1 MGVMQFSDEQRKPRV
16 GYGVLALMVFGTI
29 TAGLLQNAVS
39 TVLPAIMAETHVTV
53 GMAQWLVTMFQLCL
67 GVVIPLVAFLVRR
80 FDVKTLFVL
89 STGLFAAGTFLVAAG
104 DSFPL
109 LFIGRLMEGIATGVS
124 FPLIQVVVFQNYPRN
139 RWGTIM
145 GVLGLAFGFAPN
157 IGPTIAGMCADAW
170 GWRSMFWGAAVFSA
184 LTTLLMA
191 LFLPRGMADGEE
203 RKLDWG
209 SVILST
215 FGFGGLLM
223 GFTNATDAGPTSA
236 ECLVPLALG
245 AVCMTW
251 FLLRQRR
258 IDNPLWDLDAF
269 RDRDFTVGTIMI
281 CLLFSAFIGVTLVL
295 PLGMQSVQGFTALEA
310 GLALLPGSI
319 AALIMNPLSG
329 ILMDRIGVRPVICFG
344 AVLLVAGTIPMMQ
357 LGEMDSLALI
367 MVLQG
372 VRTFG
377 ISSLIQP
384 ISTWSV
390 RSLHGRLIPDGTSIS
405 NTLRQVT
412 AALGT
417 SVMVLLTS
425 IGDATGS
432 VSAFGVDVA
441 IGFSAVCSVVLLVL
455 AFAFVR
461 SEAKASHPE

>member
-1 MGVMQFSDEQRKPRV
+1 
-16 GYGVLALMVFGTI
+16 MVFGTI
-29 TAGLLQNAVS
+29 LGGLLQNAVS

-53 GMAQWLVTMFQLCL
+53 GVAQWLVTMFQLCL

-89 STGLFAAGTFLVAAG
+89 ATALFAAGTYLVAAAG
-104 DSFPL
+104 TFPL
-109 LFIGRLMEGIATGVS
+109 IFAGRFLEGIAAGVS

-145 GVLGLAFGFAPN
+145 GVVGLAFGFAPN

-170 GWRSMFWGAAVFSA
+170 GWRSMFWGVAVLSTVAAA
-184 LTTLLMA
+184 LMA
-191 LFLPRGMADGEE
+191 ALLPRGMAGGEAH
-203 RKLDWG
+203 KLDWP
-209 SVILST
+209 SVGLST
-215 FGFGGLLM
+215 LGFGGVLLS
-223 GFTNATDAGPTSA
+223 FTNATDAGPLSPD
-236 ECLVPLALG
+236 CLVPLVIG
-245 AVCMTW
+245 VVCTAV
-251 FLLRQRR
+251 FLWRQRR
-258 IDNPLWDLDAF
+258 IPNPLWDLDAF
-269 RDRDFTVGTIMI
+269 RDRDFTVGTIMV

-295 PLGMQSVQGFTALEA
+295 PLGMQEVQGFTALEA
-310 GLALLPGSI
+310 GIALLPGTV

-344 AVLLVAGTIPMMQ
+344 SVLLFAGTVPMMQ
-357 LGEMDSLALI
+357 LGEMNDLATI
-367 MVLQG
+367 MILQG

-405 NTLRQVT
+405 NTLRQVA

-417 SVMVLLTS
+417 SVMVLLMAV
-425 IGDATGS
+425 GAAPGH

-441 IGFSAVCSVVLLVL
+441 IGFSAACALALLVL
-455 AFAFVR
+455 SFAFVR
-461 SEAKASHPE
+461 K